1 MFIALGK
8 ATEQGLANLDNLTG
22 RHEIARRRAR
32 DLGGRVVGSY
42 ATLGQYDFVVMLD
55 CPDLET
61 CMRILSRES
70 AGGNIRYETMPALP
84 TREFAQIFLDEETLA
99 EERRV
104 LRVGRTAT
112 KRGAA
117 RAVGKKTASKKAA
130 SKQTGREK
138 APGENAAQ
146 KSPRKRSAKK
156 APASKHRS

>member
-1 MFIALGK
+1 MPMFIALGK

-32 DLGGRVVGSY
+32 DLGGRVIGSY

-84 TREFAQIFLDEETLA
+84 TRDFAQIFLDEQELA

-112 KRGAA
+112 KRAVKRAAAKKSPRKKASGEKPVDAIAPQKGARKRPA
-117 RAVGKKTASKKAA
+117 KKAA
-130 SKQTGREK
+130 S
-138 APGENAAQ
+138 A
-146 KSPRKRSAKK
+146 KR
-156 APASKHRS
+156 RQ

>member
-1 MFIALGK
+1 MPMFIALGK

-42 ATLGQYDFVVMLD
+42 ATLGRYDFVVMLD

-84 TREFAQIFLDEETLA
+84 TREFAQIFLDEQALA

-112 KRGAA
+112 KRAA
-117 RAVGKKTASKKAA
+117 TRAVGKKTASKKTGSEKVP
-130 SKQTGREK
+130 SK
-138 APGENAAQ
+138 NAAR
-146 KSPRKRSAKK
+146 KTRKRSAKK
-156 APASKHRS
+156 APAAKHRS

>member
-1 MFIALGK
+1 MPMFIALGR

-42 ATLGQYDFVVMLD
+42 ATLGRYDFVVMLD

-84 TREFAQIFLDEETLA
+84 TREFAQIFLDEQALA

-112 KRGAA
+112 KRAA
-117 RAVGKKTASKKAA
+117 TRAVGQKTVSKKTGSERVP
-130 SKQTGREK
+130 ST
-138 APGENAAQ
+138 NAAR
-146 KSPRKRSAKK
+146 KTRKRSAKK
-156 APASKHRS
+156 APAAKHRS